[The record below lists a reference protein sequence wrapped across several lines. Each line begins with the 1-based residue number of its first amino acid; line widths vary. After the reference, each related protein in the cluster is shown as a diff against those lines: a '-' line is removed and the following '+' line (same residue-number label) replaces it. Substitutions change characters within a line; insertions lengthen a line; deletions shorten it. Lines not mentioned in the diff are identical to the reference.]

1 MDTLLTV
8 KISRGSYLIFDMD
21 LCFPASKSWITD
33 VYKKWI
39 RYSFDS
45 DRIMIQVRDYLVNKI
60 AELEESCK
68 TFTNKQSIA
77 YDAHVRLLNKY
88 KRNYEWWAS
97 LDPICGLT

>member
-1 MDTLLTV
+1 MDTILTV

-45 DRIMIQVRDYLVNKI
+45 DRIMIQICDYLVNKI

-68 TFTNKQSIA
+68 TFTNKQSMA
-77 YDAHVRLLNKY
+77 YDAHVRLLTKY
-88 KRNYEWWAS
+88 KRNYEWVAS
-97 LDPICGLT
+97 LDPICGLS